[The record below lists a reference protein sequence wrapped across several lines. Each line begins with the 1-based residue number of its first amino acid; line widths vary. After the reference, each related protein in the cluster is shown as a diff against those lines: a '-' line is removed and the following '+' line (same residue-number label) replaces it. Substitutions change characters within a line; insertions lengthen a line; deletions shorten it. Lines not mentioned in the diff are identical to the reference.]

1 MQGRIIG
8 STAIIRHQRGKH
20 CRARRGAE
28 QRGRITDPGIA
39 ALDSS
44 ARRTIDRDD
53 ITSSVSDDDHWPV
66 VPARCATRH
75 PGPHKAPCSPH
86 PAARLSIFR
95 SRQRTLRPNRYSSA
109 SWPSSTQGLDFT
121 GCRSIAHR
129 DSAFTLVG
137 ANADYLCE
145 LRFLMFY

>member
-53 ITSSVSDDDHWPV
+53 ITSSVSDDDH
-66 VPARCATRH
+66 
-75 PGPHKAPCSPH
+75 
-86 PAARLSIFR
+86 
-95 SRQRTLRPNRYSSA
+95 
-109 SWPSSTQGLDFT
+109 
-121 GCRSIAHR
+121 
-129 DSAFTLVG
+129 
-137 ANADYLCE
+137 
-145 LRFLMFY
+145 